1 MLKVF
6 AAFFLFGAAMCALT
20 VVLLLFSRDRIGL
33 TLAAKS
39 RRARLL
45 SINREGCLSIN
56 APDWDRVWFR
66 CYRIMASQG
75 LGHLASNRHSFS
87 QYRWRF
93 IERRRSP

>member
-1 MLKVF
+1 MLRVF

-20 VVLLLFSRDRIGL
+20 VVLLLFPGTALDSLWRLNPDAHASFQSIGK
-33 TLAAKS
+33 AAF
-39 RRARLL
+39 LL
-45 SINREGCLSIN
+45 ML
-56 APDWDRVWFR
+56 PDWDRVWFR